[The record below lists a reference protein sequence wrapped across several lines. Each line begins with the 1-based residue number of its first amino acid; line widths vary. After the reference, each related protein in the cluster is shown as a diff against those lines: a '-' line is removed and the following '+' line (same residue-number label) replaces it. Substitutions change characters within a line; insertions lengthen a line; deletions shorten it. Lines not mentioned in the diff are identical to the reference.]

1 MKKKLR
7 KAIEERPDEVAELF
21 TKKSTIPYTSEDRKT
36 RYNENGLSSRLLDII
51 NDNIRTNVNSK
62 GYRGI
67 LIEKAGI
74 ENTVSATN
82 NAISKQIE
90 RQSKEIEEMLDRL
103 TEKENNYF
111 LMFSRLESMIQKLN
125 TQSAFLTNITS
136 GGWQ

>member
-1 MKKKLR
+1 M
-7 KAIEERPDEVAELF
+7 
-21 TKKSTIPYTSEDRKT
+21 
-36 RYNENGLSSRLLDII
+36 
-51 NDNIRTNVNSK
+51 
-62 GYRGI
+62 
-67 LIEKAGI
+67 IEKAGI

>member
-1 MKKKLR
+1 M
-7 KAIEERPDEVAELF
+7 
-21 TKKSTIPYTSEDRKT
+21 
-36 RYNENGLSSRLLDII
+36 LDII
-51 NDNIRTNVNSK
+51 NDIRTNVNSK

-74 ENTVSATN
+74 ENTVSPN

-111 LMFSRLESMIQKLN
+111 SC
-125 TQSAFLTNITS
+125 FLD
-136 GGWQ
+136 